1 MYKKLNVGFYQNV
14 AKLFYAIAA
23 VDKVIKEEEFHAL
36 KKLVKKEW
44 LAVDESEDKYETD
57 AAYQIEF
64 IFEWLQFKELD
75 AYVCFN
81 EFIEY
86 KNEHPYFFTDQL
98 NNLIMK
104 TADIIAAS
112 FAARNKSEL
121 IMLAKL
127 SIQLKNTTSS

>member
-1 MYKKLNVGFYQNV
+1 MYKKLNAKFYQNI

-23 VDKVIKEEEFHAL
+23 SDKTVHEDEFYILKSIVKEEW
-36 KKLVKKEW
+36 LV
-44 LAVDESEDKYETD
+44 VDGSEDEYETD
-57 AAYQIEF
+57 AAHQIEF
-64 IFEWLQFKELD
+64 VFEWLKLKELD
-75 AYVCFN
+75 AYVCYK

-104 TADIIAAS
+104 TAGKIAAS
-112 FAARNKSEL
+112 FAGKNKSEL

-127 SIQLKNTTSS
+127 NLDLKNTPL